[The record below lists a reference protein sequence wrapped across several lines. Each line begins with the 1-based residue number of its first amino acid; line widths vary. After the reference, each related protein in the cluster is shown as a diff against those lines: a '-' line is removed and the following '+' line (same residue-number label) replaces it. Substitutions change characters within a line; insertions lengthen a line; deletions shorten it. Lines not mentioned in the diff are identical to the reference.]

1 MEDNMT
7 LVAEKAKDIAW
18 TILFMLVS
26 ALCFIVLLEYMTART
41 INDALLRGLILLL
54 QVF

>member
-1 MEDNMT
+1 MT

-18 TILFMLVS
+18 AFLFALVS
-26 ALCFIVLLEYMTART
+26 VLCFIVLLEYVTART
-41 INDALLRGLILLL
+41 INEALLRGLVFLL